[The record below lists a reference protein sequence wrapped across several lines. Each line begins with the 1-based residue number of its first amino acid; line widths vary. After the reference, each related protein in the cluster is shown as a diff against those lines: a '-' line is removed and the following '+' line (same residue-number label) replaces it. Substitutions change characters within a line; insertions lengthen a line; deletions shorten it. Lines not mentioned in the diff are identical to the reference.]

1 MAKKVLIISTS
12 ARRNSNSDILAD
24 AFMNGAIDAGNEV
37 EKVSL
42 TDKQIAFCRGCF
54 GCLKLGRCVIKD
66 DAPEIT
72 ERMAEADVIVWATP
86 IYYYEMSGQMKT
98 MIDRANALF
107 TKDYKFRDIYFL
119 STAAGEEEDC
129 DERAIHGL
137 EGWIAC
143 YPKSRLAGKVFAGG
157 VNDAGAI
164 KGHKA
169 LQEAYAMGRGIL

>member
-1 MAKKVLIISTS
+1 M
-12 ARRNSNSDILAD
+12 RCLACQKT
-24 AFMNGAIDAGNEV
+24 
-37 EKVSL
+37 EK
-42 TDKQIAFCRGCF
+42 
-54 GCLKLGRCVIKD
+54 CVIKD
-66 DAPEIT
+66 DAVEI
-72 ERMAEADVIVWATP
+72 AEKVKLADTLVFVTP

-169 LQEAYAMGRGIL
+169 LQEAYVMGRAIE